1 MGEYAQIAAD
11 RVAKMVPKN
20 ENRTFRSG
28 PELVSRGVVKILILG
43 PLTIILFLI
52 LF

>member
-11 RVAKMVPKN
+11 RVAKMVHKN

-28 PELVSRGVVKILILG
+28 PEQVSGNVMKIHL
-43 PLTIILFLI
+43 
-52 LF
+52 